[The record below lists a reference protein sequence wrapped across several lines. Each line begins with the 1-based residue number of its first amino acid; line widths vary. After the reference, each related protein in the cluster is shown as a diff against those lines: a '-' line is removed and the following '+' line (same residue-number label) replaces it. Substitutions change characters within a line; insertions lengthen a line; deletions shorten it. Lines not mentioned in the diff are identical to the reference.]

1 MDPEVSLTT
10 LEIVNHDRIIFIVQ
24 ATICGVMIVI
34 YNSKMFIVEATDV
47 GRKKKLPQNRDE
59 LVKLSD
65 E

>member
-1 MDPEVSLTT
+1 MTV
-10 LEIVNHDRIIFIVQ
+10 IIFIVQ
-24 ATICGVMIVI
+24 ATLCVVMIDF
-34 YNSKMFIVEATDV
+34 YNSNLFIVEATNV